1 MGVFDF
7 FLSEDKRIARQQRTL
22 TNRDAQAEDREKAAR
37 WLADLGSPKALV
49 ALLTRF
55 DMQLENGLKDKAEKD
70 FIYKLALGFGE
81 TIQRPLERHL
91 EKCRQIA
98 LPLRMYLELMGDSA
112 AIEKVF
118 QILEIERK
126 KDDFKPQ
133 KKLDLL
139 VWLAERRHPGAVAA
153 ASASLEDF
161 DEGVRYAAAEV
172 IIAQSDEAGR
182 PYLERILRSAD
193 EESNRL
199 RVRIADVFAQR
210 RWSVEDAAA
219 MHLPGGFAVRDGRVV
234 QAAS

>member
-1 MGVFDF
+1 MGMFDF

-22 TNRDAQAEDREKAAR
+22 TNRDVQAEDRDKAAR
-37 WLADLGSPKALV
+37 WLADNGTPKALV

-55 DMQLENGLKDKAEKD
+55 DLQLENGLKDQAEKD
-70 FIYKLALGFGE
+70 FVYKLALGFGPAIE
-81 TIQRPLERHL
+81 RPLERHL
-91 EKCRQIA
+91 ERCRQIA
-98 LPLRMYLELMGDSA
+98 LPLRLYVDIKGEAA
-112 AIEKVF
+112 AIERVF
-118 QILEIERK
+118 HVLDHERR

-139 VWLAERRHPGAVAA
+139 VWLAERRHPGMEA

-172 IIAQSDEAGR
+172 IIGQQDEAGR
-182 PYLERILRSAD
+182 VHLERILRNAA

-210 RWSVEDAAA
+210 RWNVEDAAQV
-219 MHLPGGFAVRDGRVV
+219 HLPGGFAVREGRVV
-234 QAAS
+234 SA